1 MLLRLPVGWMV
12 VGVLL
17 ALCGT
22 LWTLQ
27 GMDVFEQDGGMN
39 GRQEWTVIGAVALA
53 AGLALAASG
62 YRARSRP

>member
-1 MLLRLPVGWMV
+1 MLLRRSVGRMV

-17 ALCGT
+17 AIFGS

-27 GMDVFEQDGGMN
+27 GLDVFRQDGGMN
-39 GRQEWTVIGAVALA
+39 GRQEWTVIGAVTLA
-53 AGLALAASG
+53 ARLVLAASG